1 MSSENDQNFSPVNHI
16 EAALKQGT
24 RDLQRLSAFYRVR
37 GKNAEADEIDR
48 VVLEFAFNRGDRFD
62 RPAA

>member
-1 MSSENDQNFSPVNHI
+1 MSSENNQTFSPDNL
-16 EAALKQGT
+16 EAAVKQGA
-24 RDLQRLSAFYRVR
+24 RDLKRLSAFYRAR
-37 GKNAEADEIDR
+37 GKHAEADEIDR